1 MVSSYTVQTI
11 SNQLNM
17 IYFQGNILS
26 CDQGWVPLQQAVG
39 TGQIHAVSLSY
50 LVENQDEAVIWRG
63 PKKTAMIRQ
72 FIEDVCWG
80 NLDFLIIDTPPGK
93 VGLRF

>member
-1 MVSSYTVQTI
+1 MFLY
-11 SNQLNM
+11 
-17 IYFQGNILS
+17 QGSIHS
-26 CDQGWVPLQQAVG
+26 CDQGWVPLHQTVG
-39 TGQIHAVSLSY
+39 AGHIKAVSLSY

-80 NLDFLIIDTPPGK
+80 NLDFLLIDTPPGE
-93 VGLRF
+93 FCF